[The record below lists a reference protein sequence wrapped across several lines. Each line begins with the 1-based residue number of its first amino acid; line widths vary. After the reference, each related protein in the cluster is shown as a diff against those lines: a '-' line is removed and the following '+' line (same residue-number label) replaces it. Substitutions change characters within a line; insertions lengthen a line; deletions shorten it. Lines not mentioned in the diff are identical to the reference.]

1 MVKTKKRDILT
12 VVITCAFVLAVIY
25 GIGWFHEN
33 VLPSV
38 SGVVQ
43 SILLVV
49 IWWPML
55 IATIFFMRRDK
66 ETAKDIGF
74 TKAKILWQILVG
86 IVVAVGSLFIFIVL
100 PALFG
105 FQMGYVGSMN
115 PLSIVMNLVYMLLAV
130 ALVEEIIFRGHL
142 FKKLF
147 DISGSKW
154 FAIVVSSILFGLFHI
169 FNWNILQIVFTTLI
183 GAYFCICRDRI
194 KHCTLLALIIGH
206 SLHNAFLPVIT
217 ALFFGG

>member
-1 MVKTKKRDILT
+1 MAETKRRDILT
-12 VVITCAFVLAVIY
+12 VVITCVFAIAVVF

-38 SGVVQ
+38 SGVLQ
-43 SILLVV
+43 SVLLVV

-55 IATIFFMRRDK
+55 LATIFFMRRDK
-66 ETAKDIGF
+66 EGPKDIGF
-74 TKAKILWQILVG
+74 VKGNILLQILAGVL
-86 IVVAVGSLFIFIVL
+86 VAIGSLFIFLVL

-105 FQMGYVGSMN
+105 FQLGYVGSLH
-115 PLSIVMNLVYMLLAV
+115 PFSIILSLAYMLLAV

-154 FAIVVSSILFGLFHI
+154 FAIAVSSVLFGLFHI
-169 FNWNILQIVFTTLI
+169 FNWNPWQILFTTLI
-183 GAYFCICRDRI
+183 GAYFCICREKI

-217 ALFFGG
+217 ALFFGS

>member
-1 MVKTKKRDILT
+1 MAETKKRDIFT
-12 VVITCAFVLAVIY
+12 VVITCAFALAVIY
-25 GIGWFHEN
+25 GIGWFHES
-33 VLPSV
+33 VLPLI
-38 SGVVQ
+38 SGVIQ
-43 SILLVV
+43 SILIVV

-55 IATIFFMRRDK
+55 IATIFFMRKDK
-66 ETAKDIGF
+66 ESARDIGF
-74 TKAKILWQILVG
+74 TKTMILRQILAGV
-86 IVVAVGSLFIFIVL
+86 VVAVGSLSIFLVL

-105 FQMGYVGSMN
+105 FQLGYVGSMN
-115 PLSIVMNLVYMLLAV
+115 PLSIIMSLVYMLLAV

-154 FAIVVSSILFGLFHI
+154 FAIVVSSLLFGFLHI
-169 FNWNILQIVFTTLI
+169 FNWSILQIVFTTLI
-183 GAYFCICRDRI
+183 GAYFCICKDKI

-206 SLHNAFLPVIT
+206 SLHNTFLPVIT